1 VLDLGHFVLII
12 IFIPYG
18 WYLYTKL
25 NNIPYTFVEW
35 RLEVTDGTSEP

>member
-1 VLDLGHFVLII
+1 LGVEVLDLGHFVLII

-25 NNIPYTFVEW
+25 NNVPYTFVE
-35 RLEVTDGTSEP
+35 

>member
-1 VLDLGHFVLII
+1 VHDLGHLVLII

-25 NNIPYTFVEW
+25 NNISYAFVE
-35 RLEVTDGTSEP
+35 